1 MKQTL
6 RLCFLSKNFML
17 LNLDACFNSSAL
29 SVLGLEKGQDS
40 RSQMHPSDAASS
52 IHGAALT

>member
-1 MKQTL
+1 MQSLKYCQ
-6 RLCFLSKNFML
+6 L
-17 LNLDACFNSSAL
+17 LNLDACFTSSAL
-29 SVLGLEKGQDS
+29 SVLGLENGQDS